1 MTTIGQYAIKHA
13 TTDCSTEGVRG
24 LNDQIF
30 HMVKPVLA
38 ADLVSCEDV
47 VQIVGGTTIPFLQPA
62 AFAALA
68 KAVAEK
74 GQKPRLVHAYR
85 TLANQYVLYYWFK
98 HGQSCNVTLAAQPGS
113 SPHEQGIAI
122 DIEQHAAWRTV
133 LEKHN
138 WHWRGKADKPHFTYV
153 GPNISPRVRKESIR
167 AFQRLWNQ
175 NNPTDLIQE
184 DGVYGDTETGPRIE
198 RSPIEGFSS

>member
-1 MTTIGQYAIKHA
+1 MTTIKQYAIKHA
-13 TTDCSTEGVRG
+13 TGDCSTEGVQG

-30 HMVKPVLA
+30 HLAQPVLA
-38 ADLVSCEDV
+38 SDLVSCEDI
-47 VQIVGGTTIPFLQPA
+47 VQMVGGTTIPFLQPA
-62 AFAALA
+62 AREALA
-68 KAVAEK
+68 KAIAEK

-85 TLANQYVLYYWFK
+85 TLANQYVLYYWFN
-98 HGQSCNVTLAAQPGS
+98 HGHACGITLAAQPGS

-122 DIEQHAAWRTV
+122 DIEENAKWRTV
-133 LEKHN
+133 LAKHN
-138 WHWRGKADKPHFTYV
+138 WRWRGPSDRAHFTYI

-175 NNPTDLIQE
+175 NNPSDLIQE

-198 RSPIEGFSS
+198 SSPIEGF